1 MTPSV
6 ERAILAAATIETVS
20 WARFLRNKNNRRTN
34 QTWREFITMEVSPS
48 RNRHHE
54 PDPNSPSIS
63 TPFARAE
70 LPAVTIGPV
79 CGTVACREVE
89 PASTFEAKRGMETE
103 GVANPARS
111 FQFH

>member
-20 WARFLRNKNNRRTN
+20 CARFLRNKNNRRTN

-70 LPAVTIGPV
+70 LPAVTISRDNRPCVRHRRVSRG
-79 CGTVACREVE
+79 GTR
-89 PASTFEAKRGMETE
+89 FDL
-103 GVANPARS
+103 
-111 FQFH
+111 